1 MNDLQ
6 EFRELGISEELLP
19 ALAAKNFQTPSAIQ
33 KLAIP
38 LLLSGE
44 KDLIGQALT
53 GTGKTAAFGLP
64 VIQTLEP
71 GRIPRALILA
81 PTRELSI
88 QISDE
93 LNSLCGTIPLK
104 IAPFFGGQL
113 ITIQLDE
120 LKRGVDIA
128 VGTPGRIMDLHRRGK
143 LQLDQLQFAI
153 LDEADEMLD
162 MGFIDDI
169 REILALTNPDKRMLM
184 FSATMPQE
192 IMDIAAEFMRPE
204 YEIARTGTQSAT
216 NTALTEQYFHEVKRE
231 HKLDALM
238 RLIDANNELYAMVFC
253 RTRADV
259 DEVTEKLHAKGYRV
273 EALHGEI
280 SQAQRLRVINA
291 FKKRKFPL
299 LIATDVAARG
309 IDVNDLTHVI
319 NYSLPQNSDIYIH
332 RIGRTGRAGRHG
344 VAVSFVT
351 PGERRKLKFIEKDI
365 GSTIPQRKLPEIADI
380 IEAKKQLFA
389 ENIALLLETGDAE
402 PYLNFAE
409 ELCTLGSHPA
419 EAMAAMLKMHFKNE
433 LLPESYH
440 EFGTKVK
447 ADESSMKKLL
457 LFAGRAD
464 GVTVPE
470 LLRMICDRTG
480 IRSNQLGKI
489 ICRADKTFI
498 NAAPA
503 DAEKILKTFAKDKE
517 WKFKYDEPR
526 EQRGQRAPEE
536 RGQSAKKEKRAPGR
550 KKVKTHKPLRE
561 EFFKWIS
568 DSE

>member
-93 LNSLCGTIPLK
+93 LNSLCGTKPLK

-184 FSATMPQE
+184 FSA
-192 IMDIAAEFMRPE
+192 
-204 YEIARTGTQSAT
+204 
-216 NTALTEQYFHEVKRE
+216 K
-231 HKLDALM
+231 
-238 RLIDANNELYAMVFC
+238 
-253 RTRADV
+253 
-259 DEVTEKLHAKGYRV
+259 
-273 EALHGEI
+273 
-280 SQAQRLRVINA
+280 
-291 FKKRKFPL
+291 
-299 LIATDVAARG
+299 
-309 IDVNDLTHVI
+309 
-319 NYSLPQNSDIYIH
+319 
-332 RIGRTGRAGRHG
+332 IGRAH
-344 VAVSFVT
+344 V
-351 PGERRKLKFIEKDI
+351 
-365 GSTIPQRKLPEIADI
+365 
-380 IEAKKQLFA
+380 
-389 ENIALLLETGDAE
+389 
-402 PYLNFAE
+402 
-409 ELCTLGSHPA
+409 
-419 EAMAAMLKMHFKNE
+419 
-433 LLPESYH
+433 
-440 EFGTKVK
+440 
-447 ADESSMKKLL
+447 
-457 LFAGRAD
+457 
-464 GVTVPE
+464 
-470 LLRMICDRTG
+470 
-480 IRSNQLGKI
+480 
-489 ICRADKTFI
+489 
-498 NAAPA
+498 
-503 DAEKILKTFAKDKE
+503 
-517 WKFKYDEPR
+517 
-526 EQRGQRAPEE
+526 
-536 RGQSAKKEKRAPGR
+536 
-550 KKVKTHKPLRE
+550 
-561 EFFKWIS
+561 
-568 DSE
+568 